1 MEWVNYHH
9 LLYFRTVAREGSITK
24 ASKVL
29 LLAQPTISGQIRAL
43 EETLG
48 EKLFARQGRNLVLT
62 EFGRVVYRYADEIFS
77 LGQEMTDV
85 LKGRPSGRPL
95 RLAVGI
101 ADLLPKLVVYRILS
115 PVMTVSPP
123 AELIC
128 HEDKPEQ
135 LVTALQLHGLD
146 LILTDSPITPTGR
159 VKVYNH
165 LLGTSGV
172 SVFGAP
178 ELREKYGSAFPKSLD
193 GAPMLL
199 PLENSML
206 RRGLDHW
213 MMTNDVR
220 PRVVGEFQDSAL
232 AKTFGAFGAGLFV
245 APTVVEEDICSM
257 YKVGIIGRIPDV
269 QERFYAVSVERRFKN
284 PAVSAILDSARQ
296 TLFLNQ
302 VSEEDLTAEEA
313 DETTVDDDEAAL
325 SVNA

>member
-9 LLYFRTVAREGSITK
+9 LLYFRTVAREGSITR

-85 LKGRPSGRPL
+85 LKGRPTGRPL
-95 RLAVGI
+95 RVTIGV
-101 ADLLPKLVVYRILS
+101 ADLLPKLVVYRILA
-115 PVMTVSPP
+115 PVTQLDPA
-123 AELIC
+123 AELVC
-128 HEDKPEQ
+128 HEDRPDQ
-135 LVTALQLHGLD
+135 LITSLQLHGLD
-146 LILTDSPITPTGR
+146 LILTDAPITPTGR

-165 LLGTSGV
+165 LLGSSGV
-172 SVFGAP
+172 TVFGTP
-178 ELREKYGSAFPKSLD
+178 ELRAKYGHSFPQSLD

-199 PLENSML
+199 PLENSVL

-213 MMTNDVR
+213 MTTNNIR
-220 PRVVGEFQDSAL
+220 PRLVGEFQDSAL
-232 AKTFGAFGAGLFV
+232 AKAFGGSGAGLFF
-245 APTVVEEDICSM
+245 APTVVEAENSAM
-257 YKVGIIGRIPDV
+257 YRVEALGRISEV

-296 TLFLNQ
+296 TLFPDQQL
-302 VSEEDLTAEEA
+302 EPEAESLEG
-313 DETTVDDDEAAL
+313 ETAL